1 MEFPASFMHGV
12 PQAEVPPP
20 LASAASTEANP
31 LLDLNRADTMEAL
44 QNDCLY
50 RASAFLEAS
59 RAPLRCS
66 VDWKKPPA
74 GPAAAAPAKA
84 EDFDRA
90 VSGVAIHELFGLTND
105 PKMHRRL
112 VAADSDRDGRI
123 SRRDIIRV
131 LQSEVAGECDPRTS
145 ARPRLHAALPQPLPC
160 LHLGPPPAHIL
171 AAALRCGCCALDVS
185 AARALPPVAE
195 QAHTPPCPQISP
207 PPAPLGPRHPA
218 PLPLLL
224 QPT

>member
-1 MEFPASFMHGV
+1 M
-12 PQAEVPPP
+12 
-20 LASAASTEANP
+20 
-31 LLDLNRADTMEAL
+31 DAL

-74 GPAAAAPAKA
+74 GPAAAIPAKT

-90 VSGVAIHELFGLTND
+90 ISGVAIHELFGLTND

-131 LQSEVAGECDPRTS
+131 LQSEVAGE
-145 ARPRLHAALPQPLPC
+145 
-160 LHLGPPPAHIL
+160 
-171 AAALRCGCCALDVS
+171 
-185 AARALPPVAE
+185 
-195 QAHTPPCPQISP
+195 
-207 PPAPLGPRHPA
+207 
-218 PLPLLL
+218 
-224 QPT
+224 